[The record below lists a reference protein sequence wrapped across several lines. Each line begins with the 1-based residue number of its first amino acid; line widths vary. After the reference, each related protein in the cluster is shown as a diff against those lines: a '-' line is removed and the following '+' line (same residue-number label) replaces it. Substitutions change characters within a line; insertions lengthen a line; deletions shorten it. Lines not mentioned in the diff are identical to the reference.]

1 MVKGVNKTVIEI
13 NNTGNNYFERAILFI
28 DPEYCCFS
36 EKRIKNEALK
46 YLNGVNKDYPV
57 SLRQRRLAKQKR
69 KKKLVLLTTAGIVAL
84 SVLLLILI

>member
-69 KKKLVLLTTAGIVAL
+69 KKRLVLLTTAGIVAL

>member
-1 MVKGVNKTVIEI
+1 MVKGVNKTIIEI

-28 DPEYCCFS
+28 DPEYCCLS

-57 SLRQRRLAKQKR
+57 SLRQRRLAKKRKR
-69 KKKLVLLTTAGIVAL
+69 KKLIFLASASIAAL
-84 SVLLLILI
+84 SILLLILI

>member
-13 NNTGNNYFERAILFI
+13 NNTGNSYFERAILFI

-46 YLNGVNKDYPV
+46 YLNGVNKDYPT
-57 SLRQRRLAKQKR
+57 SLRQRSLSRKKR
-69 KKKLVLLTTAGIVAL
+69 KKRIIALSSIGVVAL

>member
-1 MVKGVNKTVIEI
+1 MVKGVNKTIIEI

-28 DPEYCCFS
+28 DPEYCYLS

-69 KKKLVLLTTAGIVAL
+69 RKKYGAE
-84 SVLLLILI
+84 

>member
-1 MVKGVNKTVIEI
+1 MVKGVNKTIIEI

-57 SLRQRRLAKQKR
+57 GLRQRRLIKLKR
-69 KKKLVLLTTAGIVAL
+69 KKKLIFLVSAGIVAL